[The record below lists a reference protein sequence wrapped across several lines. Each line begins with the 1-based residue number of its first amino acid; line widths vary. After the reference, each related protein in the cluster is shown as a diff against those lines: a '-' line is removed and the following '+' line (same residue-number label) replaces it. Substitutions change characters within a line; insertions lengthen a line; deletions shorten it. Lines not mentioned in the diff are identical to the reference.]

1 MFVAE
6 KKSIAMSLLFPPVS
20 CSLTS
25 SIKSKPLTK
34 CQHFFG
40 RTDSTMTD
48 PSQPRPPGSYFRAPL
63 TAQAVLNKA
72 KHTVPAFCTPA
83 LIYLQNVY
91 ISVQLYLCKFAESW
105 ILHFTGRS
113 LAYRPHSTVS
123 LCVPRP
129 GLPQPGLC
137 VFTEGGC
144 LFELQPWVQLTS
156 SVCMCPLHPPPQQQ
170 RQQGQDPSIKQS
182 WMGPC
187 EATFPSFWTWYL
199 LSADSGLFKG
209 SQHSCRPPQ
218 IWDKAALAAPT
229 THTHTHP
236 HTLTHI
242 QYTSGQTHLQ
252 PLSCMCV
259 FVCWHINDL
268 ALTFNNAAVVQ
279 YIGESNH

>member
-63 TAQAVLNKA
+63 TALSLLFAHLLLFIYRMFIFQCSSIFVNLLNLESCISPVEASHIVHIPQFHCASLVPGSLSLVCVFSLKA
-72 KHTVPAFCTPA
+72 D
-83 LIYLQNVY
+83 
-91 ISVQLYLCKFAESW
+91 
-105 ILHFTGRS
+105 
-113 LAYRPHSTVS
+113 VS
-123 LCVPRP
+123 LSSSLESSSPHQYVCA
-129 GLPQPGLC
+129 
-137 VFTEGGC
+137 
-144 LFELQPWVQLTS
+144 LFI
-156 SVCMCPLHPPPQQQ
+156 PPPQQQ

-259 FVCWHINDL
+259 FVCWYINDL

-279 YIGESNH
+279 YIGEPNH

>member
-48 PSQPRPPGSYFRAPL
+48 PSQPRPPGSYFSAPL

-123 LCVPRP
+123 LYVPRP

-156 SVCMCPLHPPPQQQ
+156 SVCMCPLHPPPTTTEAAGTGSLNKTELDGALWSHIPFILDLIFAERRQRALQ
-170 RQQGQDPSIKQS
+170 RQPTFLQASTDLRQGCPRCTHYTH
-182 WMGPC
+182 PH
-187 EATFPSFWTWYL
+187 TP
-199 LSADSGLFKG
+199 
-209 SQHSCRPPQ
+209 
-218 IWDKAALAAPT
+218 
-229 THTHTHP
+229 THTHTHTVYIRANTP
-236 HTLTHI
+236 SAPFMYVCLCLLTH
-242 QYTSGQTHLQ
+242 
-252 PLSCMCV
+252 
-259 FVCWHINDL
+259 
-268 ALTFNNAAVVQ
+268 
-279 YIGESNH
+279 